1 LRVFQRSRQFFASFD
16 SKLQVPMKK
25 LTFLTL
31 FILSSSAWAQS
42 VPAPATK
49 RPNIVF
55 IMSDDHAY
63 QAISAYSNRLI
74 ETPNIDRI
82 AKMGMLFTNA
92 TVTNSICAPSRA
104 TILTGKHS
112 HLNGKIDNDFPFDTT
127 NVTFPQLFQEA
138 GYQTAMFGKLH
149 FGNAPKGFDQ
159 YKILPGQGSY
169 YNPDFI
175 TKNEGTIRVEGYVT
189 DIITDM
195 TLDWLEEERNPTDPF
210 LLFYLHKAPHREWL
224 PAERHLEE
232 FTQRTF
238 PEPATLFDDYS
249 GRGRAAKE
257 AEMNLLKHMNWSGD
271 SKIYPSVMRE
281 LGIPGTSNW
290 DTLAF
295 SREVG
300 RLTPAQLANWTR
312 SYDQVNA
319 ALKESYPSM
328 DDKEK
333 MQWRYQRY
341 MQDYLGT
348 IRAVDENVGR
358 VLDYL
363 EANNLMDNTLIVY
376 TSDQGFYLGEH
387 GWYDK
392 RFVYDESFKTPLLV
406 AWPGKIAP
414 KSTSSTMVQ
423 NLDYAQTFLEAA
435 GIPAPA
441 DMQGESLLP
450 LLTGNSESWTRDA
463 VYYHYYE
470 YPAVHM
476 VKRHYAIVTEQY
488 KLVHYYYDVDEWEL
502 IDRIKDPQ
510 ELRNVYDDP
519 AYAPVVTELHR
530 KLEAL
535 RKQYGDSAEISQGY
549 LDAYLDRL
557 EKNPAFGSNIEV
569 TKKLLEERKKSRQD

>member
-1 LRVFQRSRQFFASFD
+1 
-16 SKLQVPMKK
+16 MKILPF
-25 LTFLTL
+25 LTLTL

-42 VPAPATK
+42 NQAPTTK

-195 TLDWLEEERNPTDPF
+195 TLDWLKEERNPSDPF

-271 SKIYPSVMRE
+271 SKIYPAVMRE

-319 ALKESYPSM
+319 DLKESYPSM

-363 EANNLMDNTLIVY
+363 EANKLMDNTLIVY

-414 KSTSSTMVQ
+414 KSTSTTMVQ

-519 AYAPVVTELHR
+519 SYAPVVAELHR

>member
-1 LRVFQRSRQFFASFD
+1 
-16 SKLQVPMKK
+16 MKILPF
-25 LTFLTL
+25 LTLTLTL

-42 VPAPATK
+42 NQAPTTK

-195 TLDWLEEERNPTDPF
+195 TLDWLKEERNPTDPF

-312 SYDQVNA
+312 SYDLVNA
-319 ALKESYPSM
+319 SFKASFPSM

-387 GWYDK
+387 GWFDK

-435 GIPAPA
+435 GIPAPK
-441 DMQGESLLP
+441 DMQGQSLLP

-510 ELRNVYDDP
+510 ELRNVYGDP
-519 AYAPVVTELHR
+519 SYAPVVAELHR
-530 KLEAL
+530 KLEEL